1 MSNETVSQD
10 RGVSTLE
17 LFFDLVFVYG
27 ITQVTSYLADDH
39 TPMGFLQGMLL
50 LTLLWWVWVGFAWLG
65 TTVDI
70 KDGWIRFG
78 MFTAMAGI
86 LVVALGIPEWFH
98 DEPGGLDGP
107 ISAPVLVALAYFVI
121 RLAWTAI
128 YWRVAKG
135 DPDLVRAVTRLGLS
149 VAVGGGLVIVGAVVG
164 GTIQVILVAIAVV
177 LDFIGG
183 LLGRGSGWIVS
194 PGHFAE
200 RHGLI
205 VIIALGESIVAIGVG
220 AGGAPLSIPII
231 VGAVVGVAV
240 AGRLWV
246 LYFGQSDDR
255 LEHALKQ
262 QSGAA
267 QAELARDVYSYLHLT
282 LVAGI
287 VLIAL
292 GLKTVLFESAE
303 YGLGHPLPGYATGAF
318 AAGIMLF
325 VLSRQAM
332 WARARLPLDTGTW
345 LAAVAAVALGGAGLY
360 LPAVVTAAL
369 GFGVLHVA
377 SERVRPTVRG
387 SEPAGDRP
395 R

>member
-1 MSNETVSQD
+1 MNDPVQPRD

-27 ITQVTSYLADDH
+27 ITQVTGYLADDH
-39 TPMGFLQGMLL
+39 SALGFVQGLLL

-78 MFTAMAGI
+78 MFTSMAGI
-86 LVVALGIPEWFH
+86 LVVAVGIPEWFQ
-98 DEPGGLDGP
+98 DSPGGLDGP
-107 ISAPVLVALAYFVI
+107 LSAPVLVALAYVVI
-121 RLAWTAI
+121 RVAWIFI

-135 DPDLVRAVTRLGLS
+135 DPDLVAAVTRMALS
-149 VAVGGGLVIVGAVVG
+149 VAVGGGLVLVGAVVG
-164 GTIQVILVAIAVV
+164 GTIQVVLVLIAVI
-177 LDFIGG
+177 LDFVGG
-183 LLGRGSGWIVS
+183 LLGRGSGWVVS

-205 VIIALGESIVAIGVG
+205 VIIALGESIAAIGVG
-220 AGGAPLSIPII
+220 AGGFPLSVPII

-246 LYFGQSDDR
+246 LYFGQSDER

-262 QSGAA
+262 RSGAA
-267 QAELARDVYSYLHLT
+267 QAELARDVYSYLHLP
-282 LVAGI
+282 LIAGI

-292 GLKTVLFESAE
+292 GLKTVLFDSAE
-303 YGLGHPLPGYATGAF
+303 YGLGHALPGYGAGAF
-318 AAGIMLF
+318 AVGIILF

-332 WARARLPLDTGTW
+332 WARAGLPLDPGSW
-345 LAAVAAVALGGAGLY
+345 IAVAAAVVLGFAGLY
-360 LPAVVTAAL
+360 LPAVLAAAL

-377 SERVRPTVRG
+377 SERVRKPVSG
-387 SEPAGDRP
+387 
-395 R
+395 

>member
-1 MSNETVSQD
+1 MSNETLAQD

-39 TPMGFLQGMLL
+39 TLMGFVQGMLL

-65 TTVDI
+65 TTVNI

-98 DEPGGLDGP
+98 DAAGGLDGP
-107 ISAPVLVALAYFVI
+107 LSAPVLVALAYFLI

-128 YWRVAKG
+128 YWRVARG
-135 DPDLVRAVTRLGLS
+135 DPGLLRAVSRLGLS

-164 GTIQVILVAIAVV
+164 GTIQVVLVAIAVL

-183 LLGRGSGWIVS
+183 LLGRGSGWVLS

-262 QSGAA
+262 RTGAA
-267 QAELARDVYSYLHLT
+267 QAEMARDVYSYLHLT

-303 YGLGHPLPGYATGAF
+303 YGLSHPLPGYATGAF
-318 AAGIMLF
+318 AAGIVLF

-332 WARARLPLDTGTW
+332 WARARLPLDAGTW
-345 LAAVAAVALGGAGLY
+345 LAAVAAVALGGAGLF
-360 LPAVVTAAL
+360 LPAVLTAAL
-369 GFGVLHVA
+369 GFGVLHIA

-387 SEPAGDRP
+387 TEPASDQP